1 MKNLGNENVL
11 LNKNTGQIRKLIRIK
26 EVVKL
31 TGISKSY
38 IYQLV
43 SQGLFPK
50 SVQLIPGGSS
60 VAWVESEVLGFID
73 SRIQSRDEEVA

>member
-1 MKNLGNENVL
+1 MRSASLVRLDLGARCLCQDVY
-11 LNKNTGQIRKLIRIK
+11 KQ
-26 EVVKL
+26 VVKL

-50 SVQLIPGGSS
+50 SIKLIQGGSS
-60 VAWVESEVLGFID
+60 VAWVLDEVNSWVG
-73 SRIQSRDEEVA
+73 SRIQERDNEVA